1 MSDKKELLIV
11 ILVGFIGSLTW
22 NFYYDSYEKFYTIGS
37 VIRKQT
43 GLKSGTVA
51 KFTYFYEGKKYEGGT
66 GIGDYEIK
74 IGDKYIVEFAKQK
87 VDLSKAL
94 FYYPIPDSVMIE
106 IPREGWED
114 IPSYLKKYRR
124 KRMELFGFYMKFSMI
139 KSE

>member
-1 MSDKKELLIV
+1 MNNKKELITV
-11 ILVGFIGSLTW
+11 ILICIFGAVLWYIYYGS
-22 NFYYDSYEKFYTIGS
+22 YKKYYTIGS
-37 VIRKQT
+37 VIRKET

-74 IGDKYIVEFAKQK
+74 IGDKYVVEFAKKK

-94 FYYPIPDSVMIE
+94 FYYPIPDSVMME

-114 IPSYLKKYRR
+114 VPSNLKKYRR
-124 KRMELFGFYMKFSMI
+124 KRMEFFGFYDEIFNN
-139 KSE
+139 